1 MKDCVFSTETKCSAL
16 TTKVCDLCPFRK
28 TEEELEEGRKK
39 AKERI
44 KSLPEKQRKHI
55 IKKYYKPWRKEQTE

>member
-1 MKDCVFSTETKCSAL
+1 MKDCVFDKDYKCIAL
-16 TTKVCDLCPFRK
+16 THKVCESCPFRK

-39 AKERI
+39 ARARAKN
-44 KSLPEKQRKHI
+44 LPEKQRKHI